1 MGRSWRVR
9 KRRPVTLWW
18 RRGVLAAVLL
28 AVVVIPLPG
37 GPVTGPQPVACQGRT
52 CHPTVSAQRWTSL
65 LPGTWAV
72 GRGPTGTVPVSGQ
85 AYVAVGDGVAVVGVG
100 VTVEA
105 YGLRDGQAR
114 WKLTLTALRP
124 GSVIM
129 SVRAWAG
136 VVTIGVAAPASS
148 GRTEIVIDN
157 VTGVELRRYPA
168 ALFGGAVYASMS
180 ATTVI
185 GPAGVTSFDNGTGKV
200 RWRRPA
206 DAGLAWR
213 SDGASVYLA
222 DSAGGSLGGAP
233 VMGLRIIN
241 LTSGVQRSLSS
252 PAAVP
257 FTGSLAAVVDDV
269 ALFSSADRITAYN
282 TSTGAMMW
290 SMRAVVPEGADP
302 VQHLL
307 YLTSATGALLGVDPR
322 SGAVRHSV
330 SGATAGGSAGIYVVR
345 GGDALGLAAGRVTWT
360 APALPWP
367 HYFADVSGVG
377 GSAAPSGTIV
387 VIAACQRLAPP
398 PAASPGPTATPAS
411 PTSPTPAMSSPATTS
426 PATTSPATTSPATT
440 SPATTLPATT
450 LPASGKSTPSPK
462 AAPSRSS
469 RASAAA
475 SRPAA
480 HSAAP
485 GASATRS
492 AGPSSPATKPASGT
506 TPASP
511 STSGTP
517 APSATASP
525 TPTPTPTPA
534 PPQICASPVL
544 VALSI

>member
-18 RRGVLAAVLL
+18 RRGVLASVLL

-52 CHPTVSAQRWTSL
+52 CHPAVSAQRWTSL

-100 VTVEA
+100 LTVEA

-129 SVRAWAG
+129 SVRAWTG

-168 ALFGGAVYASMS
+168 AVFGGAVYASTS

-185 GPAGVTSFDNGTGKV
+185 EPAGVTSFDNGTGQV

-213 SDGASVYLA
+213 SDGTSVYLA

-233 VMGLRIIN
+233 VTGLRIIN
-241 LTSGVQRSLSS
+241 LTSGAQRSLSS

-345 GGDALGLAAGRVTWT
+345 GGDALGLDNGASGEAWGYSLAAGRVTWT

-377 GSAAPSGTIV
+377 GSAAQSGTIV

-398 PAASPGPTATPAS
+398 PAASPAPTATPAS
-411 PTSPTPAMSSPATTS
+411 TASPTPTMSSPG
-426 PATTSPATTSPATT
+426 
-440 SPATTLPATT
+440 TTLPVTALPVTT
-450 LPASGKSTPSPK
+450 LPASGKSTPSAK

-469 RASAAA
+469 RA
-475 SRPAA
+475 
-480 HSAAP
+480 
-485 GASATRS
+485 TQ
-492 AGPSSPATKPASGT
+492 PASGT

-511 STSGTP
+511 GTSGTP
-517 APSATASP
+517 TPSATASP
-525 TPTPTPTPA
+525 TPTPAPA

>member
-1 MGRSWRVR
+1 M
-9 KRRPVTLWW
+9 TLWW
-18 RRGVLAAVLL
+18 RRGVLVAVLL

-37 GPVTGPQPVACQGRT
+37 EPATGPQPVACRGRT

-65 LPGTWAV
+65 LPGTWAI

-100 VTVEA
+100 LTVEA

-114 WKLTLTALRP
+114 WKLTLTALQP
-124 GSVIM
+124 GSVIL
-129 SVRAWAG
+129 SVRAWTG
-136 VVTIGVAAPASS
+136 VVTIGVAAPAGS

-168 ALFGGAVYASMS
+168 ALFGGAVYASAS
-180 ATTVI
+180 AATVI
-185 GPAGVTSFDNGTGKV
+185 GPAAVTSYDNSTGKV

-213 SDGASVYLA
+213 SDGTSVYLA
-222 DSAGGSLGGAP
+222 DSPGGSLGGAP
-233 VMGLRIIN
+233 VTGLRIIN
-241 LTSGVQRSLSS
+241 LTSGAQRSLSS
-252 PAAVP
+252 PAAFP
-257 FTGSLAAVVDDV
+257 FAGSLAAVADDV

-282 TSTGAMMW
+282 ASTGGMMW

-322 SGAVRHSV
+322 TGAVRHSV

-345 GGDALGLAAGRVTWT
+345 GGVALGLDNGASGEAWGYSLAAGRVTWT
-360 APALPWP
+360 APGLPWP

-377 GSAAPSGTIV
+377 GSAAQSGSTV

-398 PAASPGPTATPAS
+398 PAATPTATPAS
-411 PTSPTPAMSSPATTS
+411 TSPPTPTMSSPATTGS
-426 PATTSPATTSPATT
+426 AATGSAATGSAATG
-440 SPATTLPATT
+440 SAATGS
-450 LPASGKSTPSPK
+450 ASGQGTPSAK
-462 AAPSRSS
+462 ATPSRPA
-469 RASAAA
+469 RANAAA

-480 HSAAP
+480 HSAAAP
-485 GASATRS
+485 GASAARS
-492 AGPSSPATKPASGT
+492 ATPSATRATQPASGT
-506 TPASP
+506 TAASP
-511 STSGTP
+511 STAGTP
-517 APSATASP
+517 TPPATASP
-525 TPTPTPTPA
+525 TPALTPPPT
-534 PPQICASPVL
+534 CASPVL

>member
-1 MGRSWRVR
+1 
-9 KRRPVTLWW
+9 VTLWW

-37 GPVTGPQPVACQGRT
+37 GPVTGPQPVACHGRT
-52 CHPTVSAQRWTSL
+52 CHPAVSAQRWTSL

-72 GRGPTGTVPVSGQ
+72 GRSPAGTVPVSGQ
-85 AYVAVGDGVAVVGVG
+85 AYVAVGDGVAVVGIG
-100 VTVEA
+100 LTLEA

-129 SVRAWAG
+129 SVRAWAR
-136 VVTIGVAAPASS
+136 VVTVGVAAPASS

-157 VTGVELRRYPA
+157 LTGVELRRYPA
-168 ALFGGAVYASMS
+168 ALFGGAVYASAS

-185 GPAGVTSFDNGTGKV
+185 GPAGVTGYDNATGKV
-200 RWRRPA
+200 RWRRGA

-213 SDGASVYLA
+213 SDGTSVYLA
-222 DSAGGSLGGAP
+222 DAAGGSLGGAP
-233 VMGLRIIN
+233 VTGLRIIN
-241 LTSGVQRSLSS
+241 LASGAQRSLSS
-252 PAAVP
+252 PAAFP

-322 SGAVRHSV
+322 SGAVLHSV

-345 GGDALGLAAGRVTWT
+345 GGVALGLDNGASGEAWGYSLAAGHVTWT

-377 GSAAPSGTIV
+377 GSAAQSGNIV
-387 VIAACQRLAPP
+387 VIAACQRLAPS
-398 PAASPGPTATPAS
+398 ATASPAPTATTAA
-411 PTSPTPAMSSPATTS
+411 TSPTPAMSSPATT
-426 PATTSPATTSPATT
+426 A
-440 SPATTLPATT
+440 
-450 LPASGKSTPSPK
+450 PASGKSTPSTK
-462 AAPSRSS
+462 ATPSRPA
-469 RASAAA
+469 RANAAA
-475 SRPAA
+475 SRTAA
-480 HSAAP
+480 HPGAAP
-485 GASATRS
+485 GVSATRS
-492 AGPSSPATKPASGT
+492 PAPSASLATQPASGT
-506 TPASP
+506 PSDSP
-511 STSGTP
+511 GTSGAPT
-517 APSATASP
+517 PSATASP
-525 TPTPTPTPA
+525 TPTPAPA

-544 VALSI
+544 VALNV